1 MDRVLKEPAE
11 ATSKRAQY
19 QWSVTNHGGQPMG
32 LTDKQYAIF
41 VGRFQPLHNG
51 HIALFRQK
59 LDAGTPLLI
68 MVRDLQP
75 DERNPFTTEQTV
87 SMLEKVF
94 ANDDVKVMI
103 IPDIESVNWGRG
115 VGYELNEFV
124 PPADLGAVSA
134 TAIRNGIKEGNEDWK
149 TMVNPVIHGDII
161 TYLKENNLIS
171 CGYEEVIIWNSING
185 E

>member
-1 MDRVLKEPAE
+1 MSRESVDLGNG
-11 ATSKRAQY
+11 
-19 QWSVTNHGGQPMG
+19 WSVTNHGGQKMN

-51 HIALFRQK
+51 HIALFKQK
-59 LDAGTPLLI
+59 LDAGIPLLI

-75 DERNPFTTEQTV
+75 DERNPFTTQQTV
-87 SMLEKVF
+87 KMLKKVF
-94 ANDDVKVMI
+94 KGQDVQVMI

-134 TAIRNGIKEGNEDWK
+134 TSIRNGIKEGNNDWK
-149 TMVNPVIHGDII
+149 KVVDKSIHSDII
-161 TYLKENNLIS
+161 KYLKENKLILA
-171 CGYEEVIIWNSING
+171 
-185 E
+185 

>member
-1 MDRVLKEPAE
+1 MSRELVDLGNG
-11 ATSKRAQY
+11 
-19 QWSVTNHGGQPMG
+19 WSVTNHGGQKMN

-51 HIALFRQK
+51 HIALFKQK
-59 LDAGTPLLI
+59 LDAGIPLLI

-75 DERNPFTTEQTV
+75 DERNAFTTQQTV
-87 SMLEKVF
+87 KMLKKVF
-94 ANDDVKVMI
+94 KGQDVQVMI

-134 TAIRNGIKEGNEDWK
+134 TSIRNGIKEGNNDWK
-149 TMVNPVIHGDII
+149 KVVDKSIHSDII
-161 TYLKENNLIS
+161 KYLKENKLILA
-171 CGYEEVIIWNSING
+171 
-185 E
+185 

>member
-1 MDRVLKEPAE
+1 MEKELKDLGNG
-11 ATSKRAQY
+11 
-19 QWSVTNHGGQPMG
+19 WSVTNHGGQPMN
-32 LTDKQYAIF
+32 LTDRPAAIF

-59 LDAGTPLLI
+59 LDAGVPVLI
-68 MVRDLQP
+68 MVRDLVP

-94 ANDDVKVMI
+94 AGQDAKIMV

-124 PPADLGAVSA
+124 PPANLAAVSA
-134 TAIRNGIKEGNEDWK
+134 TAIRNGIKEGNNEWKEMVDSSIHEDIVK
-149 TMVNPVIHGDII
+149 
-161 TYLKENNLIS
+161 YLKENNLILA
-171 CGYEEVIIWNSING
+171 
-185 E
+185 

>member
-1 MDRVLKEPAE
+1 MNKELKDLGNG
-11 ATSKRAQY
+11 
-19 QWSVTNHGGQPMG
+19 WSVTNHGGQAMG

-41 VGRFQPLHNG
+41 IGRFQPLHNG

-59 LDAGTPLLI
+59 LDAGIPLLI

-87 SMLEKVF
+87 KMLKKVF
-94 ANDDVKVMI
+94 KGQDVKVMI

-134 TAIRNGIKEGNEDWK
+134 TAIRNGIKDGNAEWK
-149 TMVNPVIHGDII
+149 KMVDPIIHKDII
-161 TYLKENNLIS
+161 KYLKENNLI
-171 CGYEEVIIWNSING
+171 VA
-185 E
+185 

>member
-1 MDRVLKEPAE
+1 MKEA
-11 ATSKRAQY
+11 KDLGNG
-19 QWSVTNHGGQPMG
+19 WSVTNHGGQPMG
-32 LTDKQYAIF
+32 LTDNQHAIF

-59 LDAGTPLLI
+59 LDAGIPLLI

-87 SMLEKVF
+87 AMLNKVFEGEKVT
-94 ANDDVKVMI
+94 VMV

-134 TAIRNGIKEGNEDWK
+134 TAIRNGIKEGNDEWK
-149 TMVNPVIHGDII
+149 TMVDSSIHGDII
-161 TYLKENNLIS
+161 MYLKENNLI
-171 CGYEEVIIWNSING
+171 VA
-185 E
+185 